1 MTYHV
6 GLRSDFEGWEIGV
19 AIVVAIGIQIGAGIA
34 LHAAQLD
41 IKALAPPIEKGTE
54 TPVAVKPVLD
64 LDSPLLKFG
73 SKKKYKLPDQWVRQ
87 APKKRVVRKT
97 HVSTKAKKTAED
109 IPDEDIPMAD
119 AGEEPPDPDA
129 EFIKE
134 QDTEFDETDAGEA
147 KTDEEGH
154 ADGVVGG
161 TEMDPLKARAIDLYR
176 ARIAGF
182 FTSAF
187 SVHGTG
193 LSQEQLEALAASAS
207 VQLNGLTVQSFTLNP
222 SGNAQFDAAAR
233 TALQSRVGQQ
243 IPPPPENYPDAMQN
257 QISLTFV
264 CRNNR
269 CD

>member
-1 MTYHV
+1 VTDV
-6 GLRSDFEGWEIGV
+6 GLRADFEGWEIGV
-19 AIVVAIGIQIGAGIA
+19 AVVVAMAIQVGAGIA
-34 LHAAQLD
+34 LHAARLD
-41 IKALAPPIEKGTE
+41 IKAIAPHVDKGIE
-54 TPVAVKPVLD
+54 TPVAIKPVLD
-64 LDSPLLKFG
+64 IDSPLLKFG
-73 SKKKYKLPDQWVRQ
+73 SKKKYKLPDQWTRQ
-87 APKKRVVRKT
+87 VPKKRVVRKT
-97 HVSTKAKKTAED
+97 HVSTKAKKTVDD
-109 IPDEDIPMAD
+109 IPDEDVPLAD

-129 EFIKE
+129 ELIKE
-134 QDTEFDETDAGEA
+134 QDIDVDETDAGEA

-182 FTSAF
+182 FTSGFAL
-187 SVHGTG
+187 HGTG
-193 LSQEQLEALAASAS
+193 LSQEQLQALAASAS
-207 VQLNGLTVQSFTLNP
+207 VQLSGLTVASFSLNP

-233 TALQSRVGQQ
+233 AALQGKVGQQ

-264 CRNNR
+264 CRSNR